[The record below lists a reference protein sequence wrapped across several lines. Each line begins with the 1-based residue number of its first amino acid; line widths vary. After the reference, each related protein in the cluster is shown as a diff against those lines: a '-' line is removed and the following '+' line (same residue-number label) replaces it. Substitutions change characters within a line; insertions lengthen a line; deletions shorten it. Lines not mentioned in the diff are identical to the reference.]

1 MGSPYPWF
9 NYKLNHLGSRPC
21 STILSLNR
29 LMEAEV
35 LKREI
40 KPSDTVEFY
49 ERKIMKL
56 GLAEFFHFIL
66 WLSIGSCPAHDLLY
80 NY

>member
-1 MGSPYPWF
+1 
-9 NYKLNHLGSRPC
+9 
-21 STILSLNR
+21 
-29 LMEAEV
+29 MEAEV